1 MYTTKDT
8 VKYLPDKMH
17 CKTEKSQ
24 ENKTEERKKNININ
38 NTYINVLDVRSLL
51 KTINECQENSPRP
64 PQTANNA
71 DAVACMGGEKGLA
84 NTETQ
89 TRIETK
95 TFHSCIKQDVASL
108 PSCCHAP

>member
-17 CKTEKSQ
+17 CKTEKIKKQ
-24 ENKTEERKKNININ
+24 NRRKKKNININ

-64 PQTANNA
+64 PQTKQCRCCGAHGKA
-71 DAVACMGGEKGLA
+71 RGAWH
-84 NTETQ
+84 TH
-89 TRIETK
+89 R
-95 TFHSCIKQDVASL
+95 HSN
-108 PSCCHAP
+108 P